1 MPSLLHPGPCGTR
14 RGATQ
19 KHRGHASAIRRGFIL
34 ALAAGLLG
42 GCSGLLPTSK
52 QAVSNQWQDFDDAK
66 HSFDQIVPY
75 RTRMDTVRELGFD
88 PARTPNVQIL
98 NHSQVVRA
106 VLPSPLQELGTIPK
120 GIVDCMKAQEACI
133 GYFMEPSHIDRKR
146 VGNFMLDFLNFKR
159 DTITTGWK
167 FGALIVVINDKVVY
181 KQWSGR
187 PKIEETEVRKNPL
200 GPLQGVG
207 ESMKGG
213 L

>member
-1 MPSLLHPGPCGTR
+1 MLSLHPHTPRGTPPQR
-14 RGATQ
+14 WRHLVAL
-19 KHRGHASAIRRGFIL
+19 L
-34 ALAAGLLG
+34 ACGLLSA
-42 GCSGLLPTSK
+42 CSGLLPTSK
-52 QAVSNQWQDFDDAK
+52 QAVSNKWEDFDDAK
-66 HSFDQIVPY
+66 KSFDQIVPY
-75 RTRMDTVRELGFD
+75 RTTMNDVRELGFD
-88 PARTPNVQIL
+88 PAKTPNVQIL

-120 GIVDCMKAQEACI
+120 GIVDCMKAQEACV

-167 FGALIVVINDKVVY
+167 FGALVVVIHDKVVY

-187 PKIEETEVRKNPL
+187 PNIQETEVRHNPL

-207 ESMKGG
+207 ESMRAMP
-213 L
+213 

>member
-1 MPSLLHPGPCGTR
+1 MPSLIHPGPCGAR
-14 RGATQ
+14 RRATQ
-19 KHRGHASAIRRGFIL
+19 KRWGRSLIL
-34 ALAAGLLG
+34 ALAAGLVG
-42 GCSGLLPTSK
+42 GCAGLLPTSK
-52 QAVSNQWQDFDDAK
+52 QAVSNQWQGFDDAK

-75 RTRMDTVRELGFD
+75 RSSMDDVRQLGFD

-120 GIVDCMKAQEACI
+120 GIVDCMKAQEACV

-159 DTITTGWK
+159 DTLTTGWK
-167 FGALIVVINDKVVY
+167 FGALIVVIHDKVVY

-187 PKIEETEVRKNPL
+187 PKIEETEVRNNPL